1 MPSDDPCLLSLT
13 ALALALREGGLSSEK
28 ATRAHLERIA
38 AVNPKLNAVVQVRA
52 EAALAEAREADRLPS
67 SARGLL
73 HGVPVTIKDSLDTA
87 GIVTTGGTQGRA
99 AYVPREDATVVK
111 RLRAAGA
118 IVMGKTNTPDLTLGY
133 ETNNLVYGRTNNPFD
148 PERTS
153 GGSSG
158 GAAAIVAA
166 GGSPLDVGSDTGGSI
181 RLPAHFC
188 GVAGL
193 KPTAG
198 RVPRT
203 GHIIDYEG
211 AGQFLTHIGP
221 LARHVD
227 DLAFALWILAG
238 PDGRDPHV
246 PPVLLRDPAAVSV
259 DGLRVAF
266 FTRLPPLEPTGETAA
281 VVERAVAALEGAG
294 ARVRPWGDVPDSEKL
309 YEKYMAVLYGDGGA
323 AVSRILERWGTVDSP
338 LRERLRRSPALPSSE
353 TTALFEWLDRWSSRM
368 LGLFADHDAIV
379 CPVNAGPAPRHGTF
393 DRASAAYT
401 QVFNVTGWPSTAV
414 RAGTSKEG
422 LPIGVQVVAHPW
434 REDVS
439 LALAG
444 HLEKTLGPFPGPVL

>member
-1 MPSDDPCLLSLT
+1 MRPVDTCALSLT
-13 ALALALREGGLSSEK
+13 ALASALRDGSLSSE
-28 ATRAHLERIA
+28 AVTLAHLDRIA
-38 AVNPKLNAVVQVRA
+38 AVNPKLNAVVKLRR
-52 EAALAEAREADRLPS
+52 EEALAEARAADRVPVEK
-67 SARGLL
+67 RGLL

-87 GIVTTGGTQGRA
+87 GIVTAAGTLGRA

-133 ETNNLVYGRTNNPFD
+133 ETDNLVYGRTSNPFD

-166 GGSPLDVGSDTGGSI
+166 GGSPLEVGSDTGGSI

-188 GVAGL
+188 GIAGL

-211 AGQFLTHIGP
+211 VGQFLTHIGP

-227 DLAFALWILAG
+227 DLAYALGILAG
-238 PDGRDPHV
+238 PDGRDPYVAPV
-246 PPVLLRDPAAVSV
+246 PLRDPAEVSV
-259 DGLRVAF
+259 AGLRVAF
-266 FTRLPPLEPTGETAA
+266 FARLPPLVPTAETEA
-281 VVERAVAALEGAG
+281 VVEGARAALAREG
-294 ARVRPWGDVPDSEKL
+294 ARVRPFDPVPESEKL

-323 AVSRILERWGTVDSP
+323 AVSRILERWGTVGSP

-353 TTALFEWLDRWSSRM
+353 LTALFEWIDRWKSRM
-368 LGLFADHDAIV
+368 LGLFAEHDAIV
-379 CPVNAGPAPRHGTF
+379 CPINMAPAPPHGTF
-393 DRASAAYT
+393 DRASASYT
-401 QVFNVTGWPSTAV
+401 QLFNLTGWPSTAV

-422 LPIGVQVVAHPW
+422 LPIGVQVVAQPW

-439 LALAG
+439 LAVARR
-444 HLEKTLGPFPGPVL
+444 LEKSLGPFPGPVL

>member
-1 MPSDDPCLLSLT
+1 M
-13 ALALALREGGLSSEK
+13 
-28 ATRAHLERIA
+28 
-38 AVNPKLNAVVQVRA
+38 
-52 EAALAEAREADRLPS
+52 
-67 SARGLL
+67 
-73 HGVPVTIKDSLDTA
+73 TIKDSLDTA
-87 GIVTTGGTQGRA
+87 GIVTTGGTSGRA

-133 ETNNLVYGRTNNPFD
+133 ETDNLVYGRTSNPFD
-148 PERTS
+148 PDRTS

-166 GGSPLDVGSDTGGSI
+166 GGSPFEVGSDTGGSI

-188 GVAGL
+188 GIAGL

-227 DLAFALWILAG
+227 DLAYVLGILAG

-246 PPVLLRDPAAVSV
+246 APVPLRDPAAVV
-259 DGLRVAF
+259 VEGLRVAY
-266 FTRLPPLEPTGETAA
+266 FTKLPPLEPTAETAA
-281 VVERAVAALEGAG
+281 VVLTAVRRAG
-294 ARVRPWGDVPDSEKL
+294 ARGGGARPLDAIPDSEKL

-323 AVSRILERWGTVDSP
+323 AVSRILERWGSRRIAPPAAAAELARAPEPGDDGALRVDRP
-338 LRERLRRSPALPSSE
+338 
-353 TTALFEWLDRWSSRM
+353 WKSRM
-368 LGLFADHDAIV
+368 LGLFAGHDAIV

-401 QVFNVTGWPSTAV
+401 QLFNVTGWPSTAV

-422 LPIGVQVVAHPW
+422 LPLGVQVVAHPW
-434 REDVS
+434 RDDVS

-444 HLEKTLGPFPGPVL
+444 RLEKGLGPFPGPDPPRGRRRA